1 MPAEDGL
8 TKPGNTPTRSLRL
21 IMIVLAV
28 ACGATVAN
36 LYYAQPLLAEISSA
50 FNVSQGSAALVVTM
64 TQLGYALGMVVLM
77 PLGDMLENRALA
89 TRTLA
94 GTAIALVVAGVAP
107 GFGLFL
113 AVSVLVGMTSVVAQ
127 ILIPYAASLAP
138 EDQRG
143 RFIGSVMTGLLLG
156 ILLAR
161 TLSSLVAAAWGWRTI
176 YLISAALMLAVAVTL
191 VRVLPRR
198 HPGQHISYPR
208 LMRSIVELVRSEPAL
223 GRRAVSQALMFGSFS
238 CFWTSVAF
246 ELVRSHGLSQTGIG
260 LFALV
265 GAAGAAA
272 APIAGRLGDRGYGR
286 IGSGATLALAI
297 VAMFVAQIGV
307 NSLFVLAIG
316 GVLLDLAVQG
326 HQVLSQQ
333 EIYSLRADARAR
345 INTVFMTTI
354 FVGGAL
360 ASAASGAL
368 YDADGWTGVT
378 MLGAALPAIGLVIW
392 AWSTLLARRP
402 ATTPIPQTQS

>member
-1 MPAEDGL
+1 
-8 TKPGNTPTRSLRL
+8 
-21 IMIVLAV
+21 
-28 ACGATVAN
+28 
-36 LYYAQPLLAEISSA
+36 
-50 FNVSQGSAALVVTM
+50 
-64 TQLGYALGMVVLM
+64 MVVLM

-107 GFGLFL
+107 GFALFL

-138 EDQRG
+138 EDKRG

-161 TLSSLVAAAWGWRTI
+161 TLASLVAAAWGWRTI

-191 VRVLPRR
+191 VRALPRR

-208 LMRSIVELVRSEPAL
+208 LMRSICELVRSEPAL

-246 ELVRSHGLSQTGIG
+246 ELIRSHGLSQVGIG

-286 IGSGATLALAI
+286 IGSGVTLALAI

-307 NSLFVLAIG
+307 HSLFVLAIA

-368 YDADGWTGVT
+368 YDADGWIGVT
-378 MLGAALPAIGLVIW
+378 LLGAALPAVGLVIW
-392 AWSTLLARRP
+392 SWSTLLARRP
-402 ATTPIPQTQS
+402 VTAPVPQS